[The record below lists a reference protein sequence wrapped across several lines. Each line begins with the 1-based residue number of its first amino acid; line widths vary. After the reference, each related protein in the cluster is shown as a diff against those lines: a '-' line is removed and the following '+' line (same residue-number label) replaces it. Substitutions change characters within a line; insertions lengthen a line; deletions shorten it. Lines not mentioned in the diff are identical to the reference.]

1 MICNLCKKEI
11 IVEEDKYVHVED
23 YEKEEKKKELWC
35 HYNCFKKA
43 MNKDLNELQAQAQEI
58 LSRASNIF
66 NSEQFKE
73 IFPQE
78 KVVRI

>member
-23 YEKEEKKKELWC
+23 YEKEKKKSEMWM
-35 HYNCFKKA
+35 HYECFKKA
-43 MNKDLNELQAQAQEI
+43 MNKDLNQLQKQAQEM
-58 LSRASNIF
+58 LSRASGIF
-66 NSEQFKE
+66 NSEQFNE

-78 KVVRI
+78 KVVKL